1 MKKAGMILLGSIT
14 LMAAGTA
21 LGILFAPEKGEWT
34 RKKIARRSRRLF
46 NSIGDTIE
54 EGRDNIADIRD
65 RLKDKLEDL
74 NEMVDQFPAH
84 CTSAKKEEQA
94 NV

>member
-1 MKKAGMILLGSIT
+1 MKKAGMILLGAIT

-21 LGILFAPEKGEWT
+21 MGILFAPEKGERT

-46 NSIGDTIE
+46 NSISDSIE
-54 EGRDNIADIRD
+54 EGRNNIDEIRD

-74 NEMVDQFPAH
+74 NEMVDQYPAR
-84 CTSAKKEEQA
+84 CSTAQKEG
-94 NV
+94 